1 MPVRSLNSSVLIW
14 PKREQVVTAL
24 EACAKKTKTVNPAL
38 CLVGYFGSVARGD
51 WGLGSDLDD
60 VILVEESELSFERR
74 AILFDLSDLPVAVDV
89 LVYTA
94 AELERLTARR
104 EVKR

>member
-60 VILVEESELSFERR
+60 VILVEESELPFERWVFCLISATCR
-74 AILFDLSDLPVAVDV
+74 WRWMCWS
-89 LVYTA
+89 T
-94 AELERLTARR
+94 RQRNWNG
-104 EVKR
+104 